1 MAYEYSEV
9 KVKKL
14 QEIISVESSA
24 RSGETIE
31 LNIVSWN
38 DRKGRLEIRRWSESG
53 SRAGKG
59 IIFYSKQELIDLIE
73 RLSDQLEEIEELEI

>member
-1 MAYEYSEV
+1 MASEYSEV

-14 QEIISVESSA
+14 QEIISVESSV

-38 DRKGRLEIRRWSESG
+38 DRKGSLEIRRWSESG
-53 SRAGKG
+53 SRAGRG

-73 RLSDQLEEIEELEI
+73 RLSDQLEEIEGLEM